1 MTSEPIPR
9 PFVVLAGVAAALFLL
24 PLVGLLVRFPFADA
38 VGALTSLA
46 ATSSSSSRRRAFP
59 PESTH

>member
-9 PFVVLAGVAAALFLL
+9 PFAILAGLAAALFLL

-38 VGALTSLA
+38 VGALTSPEIVTARA
-46 ATSSSSSRRRAFP
+46 AAIAAEVQRAVP
-59 PESTH
+59 